1 MTINKYW
8 RRNAVK
14 VRKTVDIDN
23 PDVASSQQMVAT
35 ETVDRANLDLAF
47 SRSIA

>member
-1 MTINKYW
+1 MT
-8 RRNAVK
+8 RNMGWGFNA

-35 ETVDRANLDLAF
+35 ATVDRVNADFAVSVNKA
-47 SRSIA
+47 